1 MSLNFIIDCPLITP
15 TIKIK
20 KKIINEFKPFMDL
33 TYADQINEL
42 KSKHYHHEP
51 KNEYLKMFKTI
62 GYKLDTTNYLFDMVG
77 IDKGIYYEFNKNS
90 EYSLHEFNRI
100 NKNEIKPV
108 ENNRKY
114 HWVLYTKH
122 GEILHKLLKEHSYIE
137 RAKILIPLYLS
148 AIEILYDRLELGGNY
163 FFQLHYFMFENQI
176 ELIHLLSFLFKKII
190 IYGTSY
196 IFCSFF
202 LGEEFIPK
210 SKYLEFKYLDFKIKN
225 IDYDLIS
232 YIKYVS
238 DYHYKITMYYLNEE
252 VDKYTELV
260 IPNIYDKLMII
271 ELSDEIKQKLYSL
284 FIHFLKKIKIEDNVV
299 NIKVYP
305 DTKEFIHTLIK
316 KHNIKECLEIGFEYA
331 IISIYIFM
339 SNQDIKLISI
349 DPDQSKKWN
358 NNGKKLIKE
367 LNLNKNH
374 TLLEDES
381 YVILPKLL
389 KKNVKFEFVFINNKH
404 KTFDYLLL
412 DFFYSYLLI
421 NKGGYI
427 IINDSNYSSVS
438 KLIKY
443 IETNYYDFFKK
454 INSPASIACFKKTK
468 EDTRDWDFHKH
479 F

>member
-176 ELIHLLSFLFKKII
+176 ELIHLLSFLFKKLLFMEHL
-190 IYGTSY
+190 
-196 IFCSFF
+196 IFFVVSF
-202 LGEEFIPK
+202 
-210 SKYLEFKYLDFKIKN
+210 
-225 IDYDLIS
+225 
-232 YIKYVS
+232 
-238 DYHYKITMYYLNEE
+238 
-252 VDKYTELV
+252 
-260 IPNIYDKLMII
+260 
-271 ELSDEIKQKLYSL
+271 
-284 FIHFLKKIKIEDNVV
+284 
-299 NIKVYP
+299 
-305 DTKEFIHTLIK
+305 
-316 KHNIKECLEIGFEYA
+316 
-331 IISIYIFM
+331 
-339 SNQDIKLISI
+339 
-349 DPDQSKKWN
+349 
-358 NNGKKLIKE
+358 
-367 LNLNKNH
+367 
-374 TLLEDES
+374 
-381 YVILPKLL
+381 
-389 KKNVKFEFVFINNKH
+389 
-404 KTFDYLLL
+404 
-412 DFFYSYLLI
+412 
-421 NKGGYI
+421 
-427 IINDSNYSSVS
+427 
-438 KLIKY
+438 
-443 IETNYYDFFKK
+443 
-454 INSPASIACFKKTK
+454 
-468 EDTRDWDFHKH
+468 
-479 F
+479 